1 MPPACCP
8 WPRNRLKF
16 GLSLSPR
23 HGRGLLRRA
32 DFPISASRLTSVGKT
47 PAGAP
52 AMPATSRARTPGI
65 KHDPEPAGHLGDA
78 QGGNQISS
86 ARRWGVPTGQRWR
99 ADWRQCARVSN
110 KAACG
115 WQRGEPRFW
124 LTGREAGRY
133 SGTILNRP
141 QQALSFLG
149 EPLTAVPTGPDRPAA
164 SCSAPPLGPAQDS

>member
-1 MPPACCP
+1 MTGNRPA
-8 WPRNRLKF
+8 
-16 GLSLSPR
+16 
-23 HGRGLLRRA
+23 
-32 DFPISASRLTSVGKT
+32 ISATQRGQPDQFGAALGRPNRPTLACRLAAMC
-47 PAGAP
+47 AG
-52 AMPATSRARTPGI
+52 I
-65 KHDPEPAGHLGDA
+65 E
-78 QGGNQISS
+78 
-86 ARRWGVPTGQRWR
+86 
-99 ADWRQCARVSN
+99 

-115 WQRGEPRFW
+115 WQRGEPRSW